1 MFEVA
6 RLRTPPPSPITGLGR
21 RAARIPRILGDRAAG
36 LWQQLCAGARKR
48 RAARVLAGRASPLH
62 LCLGSGAAPIAG
74 WINVDRDARADLHLD
89 VRFGMPLAD
98 ASVSLVYSE
107 HLLEHLTLDE
117 GVTLFREC
125 RRLLVKGGVLRIAT
139 PDLAAIV
146 TAFLGDW
153 RDQDWLRWPEYG
165 WVDTRVRALNQAFH
179 GWGHRYLYDEA
190 ELTLR
195 LREAGFDQVSRCA
208 LGESSL
214 PALAGLETRRDSSLI
229 LEASVGSR

>member
-1 MFEVA
+1 MLEVA
-6 RLRTPPPSPITGLGR
+6 TLRTPPPSQVAGLGR
-21 RAARIPRILGDRAAG
+21 RAGRVSRRLCDRAAG
-36 LWQQLCAGARKR
+36 LWQQACAAARKR
-48 RAARVLAGRASPLH
+48 RAARVLQRRPAPLQ

-74 WINVDRDARADLHLD
+74 WINVDRDARADLRLD
-89 VRFGMPLAD
+89 VRFGLPLPD

-117 GVTLFREC
+117 GVMLFREC
-125 RRLLVKGGVLRIAT
+125 RRLLAKDGVLRIAT

-146 TAFLGDW
+146 AAFLGDW

-195 LREAGFDQVSRCA
+195 LREAGFDRIARCA
-208 LGESSL
+208 LGESAR
-214 PALAGLETRRDSSLI
+214 PELAGLETRRDSSLI
-229 LEASVGSR
+229 VEASVGSR